1 MYEYKYLKTKNMS
14 QENFI
19 YNWDSLVIQISNGD
33 EVHGSI
39 RIMKQDMDNMQE
51 LHSMKREDILELL
64 LKTLE
69 TTEKTQP

>member
-1 MYEYKYLKTKNMS
+1 MS

-19 YNWDSLVIQISNGD
+19 YDWDSLVIQISNGE

-39 RIMKQDMDNMQE
+39 RIMKQDLENMQE
-51 LHSMKREDILELL
+51 LHNIKREDILELL

-69 TTEKTQP
+69 TTENTQK

>member
-1 MYEYKYLKTKNMS
+1 MS